1 LLNSTTISSLIFLL
15 IAVAAWQLSADIT
28 ESGQFFPRVIAVLMG
43 GLALIQLLISVIQ
56 KKKETPF
63 AGIDAKSVLIMVLG
77 ISLYVGLIIVFGFI
91 LAGIMFLGFFFWY
104 LSRGDGDK
112 SRSVLISFI
121 LAALVCG
128 GFYAIFHYI
137 FLVPLPEGI
146 IFGG

>member
-1 LLNSTTISSLIFLL
+1 MLNSTTVSSLIFIL
-15 IAVAAWQLSADIT
+15 IAVAAWQLSADLT

-43 GLALIQLLISVIQ
+43 GLALIQLVVGVIQ

-63 AGIDAKSVLIMVLG
+63 AGIDARSVLTMALG

-91 LAGIMFLGFFFWY
+91 LAGVMFLGFFFWH

-112 SRSVLISFI
+112 NRTILTSFI

-128 GFYAIFHYI
+128 GFYVIFHYI
-137 FLVPLPEGI
+137 FLVPLPEGM